1 MKKSKKRISPT
12 LLFLILFG
20 IVSLFSD
27 MTHEGAAS
35 IQGAYLT
42 LIGTSASAIGFVSG
56 LGELIG
62 YSLRYVFGKITD
74 KTKKYWPMTIIG
86 YLIDILAVPLLAFVG
101 RNGWL
106 FACALL
112 LIQRMGKAVKKPAK
126 DTIMS
131 FAASQEQVG
140 RSFGIQE
147 MLDQIGAFLG
157 PLLLYL
163 VMLFKFGNDDF
174 EMYSICFLILSIPA
188 LITIVLL
195 FLTKKKFPNPDQ
207 FEPEPKEYIPFKI
220 KKSFIFY
227 IVGISIFAFGFIDY
241 SLVAMHITRTYI
253 GDSFITLENL
263 PLIYSM
269 AMVVDAFAAII
280 FGKLY
285 DKFSIFSLVIASIL
299 SASFAIFIFAF
310 NSLPLLMIGIA
321 MWGIGMGAQESILK
335 AVVTD
340 LVPKYC
346 RATGYGIF
354 ECSFGIFWFIGSTVL
369 GILYDHSITVMIIV
383 STVSQLIAIPFYII
397 SYQRNKLSIEEN
409 KKH

>member
-1 MKKSKKRISPT
+1 MEKTKKKISPT

-42 LIGTSASAIGFVSG
+42 LVGASATAIGFVSG
-56 LGELIG
+56 LGELVG

-101 RNGWL
+101 RNGWI

-112 LIQRMGKAVKKPAK
+112 LIQRMGKAIKKPAK

-163 VMLFKFGNDDF
+163 VLLFKFGNDDF
-174 EMYSICFLILSIPA
+174 EMYSICFLILSVPA

-207 FEPEPKEYIPFKI
+207 FEPEPKEYIPFKM

-227 IVGISIFAFGFIDY
+227 IIGISIFAFGFIDY
-241 SLVAMHITRTYI
+241 SLVAMHITRTYV
-253 GDSFITLENL
+253 DENSFITLENL

-269 AMVVDAFAAII
+269 AMVIDAFAAII

-285 DKFSIFSLVIASIL
+285 DKFGIISLVIASLL
-299 SASFAIFIFAF
+299 SASFAVFIFAF

-321 MWGIGMGAQESILK
+321 MWGIGMGSQESILK

-354 ECSFGIFWFIGSTVL
+354 ECSFGIFWFLGSTIL
-369 GILYDHSITVMIIV
+369 GILYDTSITAMIIV
-383 STVSQLIAIPFYII
+383 STASQLIAIPFYII
-397 SYQRNKLSIEEN
+397 SYQRNKLISEQ
-409 KKH
+409 KK